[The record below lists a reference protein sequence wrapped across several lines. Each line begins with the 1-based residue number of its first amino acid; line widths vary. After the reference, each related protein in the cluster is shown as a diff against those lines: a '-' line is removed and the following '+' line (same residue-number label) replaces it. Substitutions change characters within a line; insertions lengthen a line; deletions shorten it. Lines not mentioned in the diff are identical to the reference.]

1 MSDISFIAVVK
12 RCAYDSTSF
21 RRTPEPM
28 LSLQSCK
35 VGMGPDVRRDDGTH
49 FAFMTT
55 RRHTAA
61 ALILAAC
68 FALPASAGAP
78 AAEHKE
84 KVLHMFLS
92 TSETGLDPA
101 VASDLA
107 SLSLLENL
115 FDPLLRY
122 DYLARPVKLAA
133 NTVTELPRIEDGGKT
148 YTFRLRPGIYFSDDP
163 AFKGKKRE
171 VTAADYV
178 YSLKRL
184 YDPALKSPWAYMFEG
199 KLLGDAALKDKFSY
213 DTQIPGLQAVDKYT
227 LRIRLAEPD
236 NNFLYYLAIP
246 ASGVVAREVV
256 EAYPGQAGNHPVGTG
271 PFMIGDWKR
280 SDRIVLLANP
290 NSSAVFHATPGA
302 DPVDKQIDAALE
314 GQRLP
319 RVDRVEVK
327 IAEEFQGRMLGFLNG
342 EYDYIEQVPESMTD
356 MVIKDGKL
364 KPELAKR
371 GMQLYRFP
379 VLQTYYMWM
388 NMENPLIGGYGKDKV
403 ALRRAISMAYNN
415 AEDIALL
422 KKGMATKAD
431 SPLPQDAIGYDPHY
445 RSPVPYDPALANA
458 LLDKFGYNQRD
469 PDGFRRAPG
478 GQPLTLTMHSEA
490 TVGGRLRDELWRKCL
505 NSIGLR
511 VVFKSD
517 KKTEIIKASRLGKV
531 MMFESN
537 WVADFPDGD
546 NFYQLLYGPN
556 AGRANY
562 ARFNLP
568 AYNQRYEQARAL
580 PDGPER
586 KKLYFEMNQLIHAY
600 NPWVP
605 LTHVLSADIR
615 QPWLKNYKRHPVEFT
630 NWRYLDVDVA
640 ERERLTHSE

>member
-1 MSDISFIAVVK
+1 
-12 RCAYDSTSF
+12 
-21 RRTPEPM
+21 
-28 LSLQSCK
+28 LL
-35 VGMGPDVRRDDGTH
+35 
-49 FAFMTT
+49 
-55 RRHTAA
+55 
-61 ALILAAC
+61 LAC
-68 FALPASAGAP
+68 FAVP
-78 AAEHKE
+78 AAAAAGDPAQPAQSVQATE

-122 DYLARPVKLAA
+122 DYLARPVKLVP
-133 NTVTELPRIEDGGKT
+133 NTTSAMPTITDGGKT
-148 YTFRLRPGIYFSDDP
+148 YTFHIRPGVYFSPDP
-163 AFKGKKRE
+163 AFKDKKRE

-178 YSLKRL
+178 YSIKRL
-184 YDPALKSPWAYMFEG
+184 YDPAIRSPWGYMFQG
-199 KLLGDAALKDKFSY
+199 KLLGDIALEEHFSY
-213 DTQIPGLQAVDKYT
+213 DTSIPGLQAVDKYT
-227 LRIRLAEPD
+227 LRVRLAEPD
-236 NNFLYYLAIP
+236 ANFLYYMAIP
-246 ASGVVAREVV
+246 ASGVVAREVI

-290 NSSAVFHATPGA
+290 NSSAVFHATPGD
-302 DPVDKQIDAALE
+302 DPVDKAIDAELE
-314 GQRLP
+314 GKRLP

-364 KPELAKR
+364 KPELAAR

-388 NMENPLIGGYGKDKV
+388 NMQDPVVGGYGKDKV
-403 ALRRAISMAYNN
+403 ALRRAISLAYNST
-415 AEDIALL
+415 EDIALL
-422 KKGMATKAD
+422 KKGMAEKAE
-431 SPLPQDAIGYDPHY
+431 SPLPSQAIGYDPKY

-458 LLDKFGYNQRD
+458 LLDKFGYTQRD
-469 PDGFRRAPG
+469 PDGFRRGPDG
-478 GQPLTLTMHSEA
+478 KPLTLTMHSEA

-531 MMFESN
+531 QMFESN
-537 WVADFPDGD
+537 WVADFPDGE

-562 ARFNLP
+562 SRFNLP
-568 AYNQRYEQARAL
+568 AYNERYEKSRKL

-605 LTHVLSADIR
+605 LTHVLSADIT
-615 QPWLKNYKRHPVEFT
+615 QPWLKNYKRHPVDFT
-630 NWRYLDVDVA
+630 AWRYLDVDVA
-640 ERERLTHSE
+640 ERERTTRAR